1 MRVCGSYHWISSA
14 IGQDRLLPQPLQ
26 LTPIELIF
34 RRSLSQ
40 TRGTRHSSLIE
51 PAITATTMKREGG
64 IGLFCGVSIRLA
76 TEEKPRSGKK
86 RG

>member
-1 MRVCGSYHWISSA
+1 
-14 IGQDRLLPQPLQ
+14 
-26 LTPIELIF
+26 
-34 RRSLSQ
+34 
-40 TRGTRHSSLIE
+40 
-51 PAITATTMKREGG
+51 MKREGG